1 MEPMSASAVSQLVT
15 FWVGDR
21 YCGIPVESV
30 QELLR
35 RLPITPVPLAGDA
48 ICGLI
53 NLRGQIVTAID
64 MRQRL
69 GLPAGVAEAA
79 PAMSII
85 LRTEQGPLSVM
96 VDRVGEVLDVD
107 PAAVDPPPESLN
119 GEARR
124 VVRGVVKLPDRL
136 LLVLDSGEVT
146 RNRVVSA

>member
-1 MEPMSASAVSQLVT
+1 MTDAEAFQLVT

-64 MRQRL
+64 MRHRL
-69 GLPAGVAEAA
+69 GLPSTGEA
-79 PAMSII
+79 PQAMSII

-107 PAAVDPPPESLN
+107 PVAVEAPPESLI

-124 VVRGVVKLPDRL
+124 LVRGVVKLPDRL

-146 RNRVVSA
+146 RNRMVSA